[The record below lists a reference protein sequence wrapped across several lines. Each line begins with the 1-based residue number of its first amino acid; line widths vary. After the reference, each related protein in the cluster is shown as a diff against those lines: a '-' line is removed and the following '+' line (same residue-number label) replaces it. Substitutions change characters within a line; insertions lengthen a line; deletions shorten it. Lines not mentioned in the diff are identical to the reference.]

1 MSINSIGAA
10 TPLLA
15 APTGGPSA
23 VTADA
28 AAATSPT
35 AATNATGLGNFLQQ
49 FAADLQSLLTQAQTG
64 TTATA
69 PVAANA
75 GTTLAGDV
83 AQALQ
88 SYSAFANV
96 PPTGTVSSVA

>member
-1 MSINSIGAA
+1 MSINAIGAA
-10 TPLLA
+10 TPLLTPPA
-15 APTGGPSA
+15 GGASG

-28 AAATSPT
+28 AAAASPT
-35 AATNATGLGNFLQQ
+35 AATNASGLGNFFQQ

-69 PVAANA
+69 PAANG

-88 SYSAFANV
+88 SYGAFANT

>member
-1 MSINSIGAA
+1 MSINAIGAA
-10 TPLLA
+10 TPLLTTPA
-15 APTGGPSA
+15 GGASA

-35 AATNATGLGNFLQQ
+35 AATNASGLGNFFQQ

-64 TTATA
+64 TPTGA
-69 PVAANA
+69 PTAANG

-96 PPTGTVSSVA
+96 PPTGTVSSLA